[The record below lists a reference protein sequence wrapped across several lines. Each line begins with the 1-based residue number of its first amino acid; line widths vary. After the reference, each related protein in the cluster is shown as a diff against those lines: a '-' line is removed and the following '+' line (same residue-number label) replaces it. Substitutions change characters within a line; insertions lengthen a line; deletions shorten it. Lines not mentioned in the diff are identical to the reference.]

1 MYVKENKEQK
11 KKKGAVISF
20 NANITRLR
28 VYASRT
34 VWLYFELKANVSMLT
49 C

>member
-1 MYVKENKEQK
+1 MYVKENKEQ

-28 VYASRT
+28 VYASRS